1 MKKTM
6 LLLFALMLSS
16 AICAQDYHVVLW
28 DNTTAP
34 TSNGLSG
41 DEVES
46 KPGQWKNTQT
56 AEMWIYKAGD
66 NATGQALVFF
76 PGGGYSSLSVG
87 NGHKEAQWF
96 ARNGITAAVV
106 KYRLPNGHS
115 EVPRNDA
122 DEALRVMR
130 SMAAELNID
139 PAKVGVSGTSAGG
152 YLAGSVGTLSD
163 VKPGFMILFYPV
175 ISADPDKRHK
185 GTFVQLL
192 GAEDADKPL
201 AQEFSLEKKVDAAT
215 PPTLLFHCDD
225 DKVVPAVNSAL
236 FYQKLKE
243 HGIKP
248 GVASVVATLTPGM
261 RPFRASPTEL
271 TGIPSRRCP
280 SNLLMAAV
288 TVLRDCVPYPTTTTS
303 SSTASYSSSTTSM
316 ADLVPMRSSR
326 SA

>member
-1 MKKTM
+1 
-6 LLLFALMLSS
+6 
-16 AICAQDYHVVLW
+16 
-28 DNTTAP
+28 
-34 TSNGLSG
+34 
-41 DEVES
+41 
-46 KPGQWKNTQT
+46 
-56 AEMWIYKAGD
+56 
-66 NATGQALVFF
+66 
-76 PGGGYSSLSVG
+76 
-87 NGHKEAQWF
+87 
-96 ARNGITAAVV
+96 VV

-243 HGIKP
+243 HGIK
-248 GVASVVATLTPGM
+248 ATLHIYPSGGHGWGM
-261 RPFRASPTEL
+261 NSRFRYYDDWQKATL
-271 TGIPSRRCP
+271 DW
-280 SNLLMAAV
+280 L
-288 TVLRDCVPYPTTTTS
+288 
-303 SSTASYSSSTTSM
+303 ST
-316 ADLVPMRSSR
+316 L
-326 SA
+326 

>member
-1 MKKTM
+1 MP
-6 LLLFALMLSS
+6 LLSPLRLAS
-16 AICAQDYHVVLW
+16 AICAQYYHVARW

-130 SMAAELNID
+130 SLQFVKSLPQWDGKNLQANGGSQGGLQTVWAA
-139 PAKVGVSGTSAGG
+139 A
-152 YLAGSVGTLSD
+152 LAS
-163 VKPGFMILFYPV
+163 
-175 ISADPDKRHK
+175 
-185 GTFVQLL
+185 
-192 GAEDADKPL
+192 
-201 AQEFSLEKKVDAAT
+201 
-215 PPTLLFHCDD
+215 C
-225 DKVVPAVNSAL
+225 N
-236 FYQKLKE
+236 
-243 HGIKP
+243 
-248 GVASVVATLTPGM
+248 VVATETK
-261 RPFRASPTEL
+261 
-271 TGIPSRRCP
+271 
-280 SNLLMAAV
+280 
-288 TVLRDCVPYPTTTTS
+288 
-303 SSTASYSSSTTSM
+303 
-316 ADLVPMRSSR
+316 
-326 SA
+326 

>member
-1 MKKTM
+1 M
-6 LLLFALMLSS
+6 
-16 AICAQDYHVVLW
+16 
-28 DNTTAP
+28 
-34 TSNGLSG
+34 
-41 DEVES
+41 
-46 KPGQWKNTQT
+46 
-56 AEMWIYKAGD
+56 
-66 NATGQALVFF
+66 
-76 PGGGYSSLSVG
+76 
-87 NGHKEAQWF
+87 
-96 ARNGITAAVV
+96 V

-215 PPTLLFHCDD
+215 
-225 DKVVPAVNSAL
+225 
-236 FYQKLKE
+236 E
-243 HGIKP
+243 HGIK
-248 GVASVVATLTPGM
+248 ATLHIYPSGGHGWGM
-261 RPFRASPTEL
+261 NSRFRYYDDWQKATL
-271 TGIPSRRCP
+271 DW
-280 SNLLMAAV
+280 L
-288 TVLRDCVPYPTTTTS
+288 
-303 SSTASYSSSTTSM
+303 ST
-316 ADLVPMRSSR
+316 L
-326 SA
+326 

>member
-96 ARNGITAAVV
+96 ARDGITPSKSTGAASTQRRR
-106 KYRLPNGHS
+106 YS
-115 EVPRNDA
+115 
-122 DEALRVMR
+122 
-130 SMAAELNID
+130 
-139 PAKVGVSGTSAGG
+139 
-152 YLAGSVGTLSD
+152 SVT
-163 VKPGFMILFYPV
+163 
-175 ISADPDKRHK
+175 AR
-185 GTFVQLL
+185 
-192 GAEDADKPL
+192 
-201 AQEFSLEKKVDAAT
+201 
-215 PPTLLFHCDD
+215 
-225 DKVVPAVNSAL
+225 
-236 FYQKLKE
+236 
-243 HGIKP
+243 
-248 GVASVVATLTPGM
+248 VATSISG
-261 RPFRASPTEL
+261 A
-271 TGIPSRRCP
+271 
-280 SNLLMAAV
+280 
-288 TVLRDCVPYPTTTTS
+288 TS
-303 SSTASYSSSTTSM
+303 G
-316 ADLVPMRSSR
+316 RH
-326 SA
+326 

>member
-1 MKKTM
+1 MRR
-6 LLLFALMLSS
+6 LLVLTALAAALTAGAQQRIVRLWNNASAPHDNGLRGGERVEENRLF
-16 AICAQDYHVVLW
+16 
-28 DNTTAP
+28 NTTEAVLYVYAADP
-34 TSNGLSG
+34 
-41 DEVES
+41 
-46 KPGQWKNTQT
+46 
-56 AEMWIYKAGD
+56 AR
-66 NATGQALVFF
+66 ATGQAAVVC
-76 PGGGYSSLSVG
+76 PGGGYRFLSIGGDGHAVG
-87 NGHKEAQWF
+87 RWLAEHGV
-96 ARNGITAAVV
+96 TAAVL

-243 HGIKP
+243 HGIK
-248 GVASVVATLTPGM
+248 ATLHIYPSGGHGWGM
-261 RPFRASPTEL
+261 NSRFRYYDDWQKATL
-271 TGIPSRRCP
+271 DW
-280 SNLLMAAV
+280 L
-288 TVLRDCVPYPTTTTS
+288 
-303 SSTASYSSSTTSM
+303 ST
-316 ADLVPMRSSR
+316 L
-326 SA
+326 

>member
-175 ISADPDKRHK
+175 ISATRTNAIR
-185 GTFVQLL
+185 GL
-192 GAEDADKPL
+192 
-201 AQEFSLEKKVDAAT
+201 
-215 PPTLLFHCDD
+215 
-225 DKVVPAVNSAL
+225 
-236 FYQKLKE
+236 
-243 HGIKP
+243 
-248 GVASVVATLTPGM
+248 
-261 RPFRASPTEL
+261 
-271 TGIPSRRCP
+271 
-280 SNLLMAAV
+280 
-288 TVLRDCVPYPTTTTS
+288 
-303 SSTASYSSSTTSM
+303 SYSCSAPKMPTSP
-316 ADLVPMRSSR
+316 LHRSSR
-326 SA
+326 SRRRSMPPRRPRCCSIATTTRWYRP